1 MVFELDSKQF
11 EIDEKLNLFINKV
24 DTFMLNYNLKLRMDQ
39 IKQKK
44 KE

>member
-24 DTFMLNYNLKLRMDQ
+24 DTFMLN
-39 IKQKK
+39 
-44 KE
+44 